1 MGLFGSFLR
10 DEQTENSDI
19 DILVEFRKGQKTF
32 DNYMDLKLFLEEMF
46 GRKVDLVIQEAI
58 KPDLKE
64 SINRSVRYA
73 KGA

>member
-1 MGLFGSFLR
+1 
-10 DEQTENSDI
+10 
-19 DILVEFRKGQKTF
+19 
-32 DNYMDLKLFLEEMF
+32 MDLKLFLEEMF